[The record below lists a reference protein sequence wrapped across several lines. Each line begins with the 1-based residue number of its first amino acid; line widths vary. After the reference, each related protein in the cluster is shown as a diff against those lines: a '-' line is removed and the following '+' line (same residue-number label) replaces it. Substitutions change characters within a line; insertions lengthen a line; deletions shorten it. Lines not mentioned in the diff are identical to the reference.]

1 MLLPRLGQFSPQIP
15 ELENFEGPNASIAA
29 AAPDLRQSLEFGK
42 VEKSQK
48 HKDIFTSK
56 METER
61 NGWTCIPWGECHII

>member
-42 VEKSQK
+42 VEKSQ
-48 HKDIFTSK
+48 
-56 METER
+56 
-61 NGWTCIPWGECHII
+61 